1 MISASYLG
9 EFFRLAILNCQSDSI
24 SLILDLP
31 TKFFKHLLKKLS
43 TPPFKNFKLR
53 CTLHQWNA
61 NVCSTVWWVLA
72 SCTKGDTQT
81 PVTIRNTLSP
91 KRFLHGCSW
100 LSRHPQ
106 PPPPQGPH
114 CSDFY
119 HVSETSDKWDPAGSV
134 LCGWLLLPNRMLLG
148 LSCEVLYHQA
158 AASHCQVPLRW
169 VNQPSVVQALLC

>member
-1 MISASYLG
+1 MRHVQMISASYLG

-72 SCTKGDTQT
+72 IIYPYNNYICYNYNNY
-81 PVTIRNTLSP
+81 VYYILYYITLSYIITITKIRQTTFASPRNGCCALFQSTHSP
-91 KRFLHGCSW
+91 K
-100 LSRHPQ
+100 
-106 PPPPQGPH
+106 
-114 CSDFY
+114 
-119 HVSETSDKWDPAGSV
+119 
-134 LCGWLLLPNRMLLG
+134 
-148 LSCEVLYHQA
+148 
-158 AASHCQVPLRW
+158 
-169 VNQPSVVQALLC
+169 